1 VLKINVFLTRRVGLT
16 REEFD
21 EYWTS
26 KHTPLLAAMPA
37 TQEVVRRYV
46 QLHAINDTVDGL
58 PTAPYDGVAEVW
70 VDDIAAAAA
79 LFASDHYNTVIAAD
93 EANFMDR
100 SKTVFLY
107 ADETV
112 IVD

>member
-1 VLKINVFLTRRVGLT
+1 VLKINVFLTRRVDLT

-21 EYWTS
+21 EYWTN

-46 QLHAINDTVDGL
+46 QLHATNDAVDGL

-93 EANFMDR
+93 EANFLDR

-112 IVD
+112 IVE